1 MTNLLMSSYS
11 LQELS
16 TVISET
22 VKSEFERQNK
32 LSTPQPDN
40 EYLTRKETAQ
50 ILGVSLPTLNNWSKR
65 QLLPSYRIASR
76 IRYKKEEVLN
86 SVNLRKFK

>member
-11 LQELS
+11 LEELQ

-22 VKSEFERQNK
+22 VKSEFERQK
-32 LSTPQPDN
+32 QLSTSQPET
-40 EYLTRKETAQ
+40 EYLTRKETAK
-50 ILGVSLPTLNNWSKR
+50 ILGISLPTLNDWSKR

-76 IRYKKEEVLN
+76 IRYKKEEVLKSLN
-86 SVNLRKFK
+86 KRKFK